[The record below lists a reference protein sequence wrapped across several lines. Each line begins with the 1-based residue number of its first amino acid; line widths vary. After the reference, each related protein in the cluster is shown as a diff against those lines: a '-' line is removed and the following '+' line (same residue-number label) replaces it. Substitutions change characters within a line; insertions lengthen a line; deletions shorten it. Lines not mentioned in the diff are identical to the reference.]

1 MELFEQFGIT
11 QSMLQMGILVIGA
24 IVFFG
29 IFWQYIVIGAG
40 ILFVVF
46 VFAYKP
52 SVAKVQSPAQ
62 PVEVVKPA
70 DTEVTVPNTPEVKE
84 VGPTDSQVQLWHK
97 QFMEDC
103 LNVTMNTKEQCEN
116 IWSERI
122 EDEKHPEKMAVNWKK
137 YKQFKTRYL

>member
-1 MELFEQFGIT
+1 M
-11 QSMLQMGILVIGA
+11 
-24 IVFFG
+24 
-29 IFWQYIVIGAG
+29 FWRYIVIGAG

-46 VFAYKP
+46 VFGYKP

-70 DTEVTVPNTPEVKE
+70 DTEVIVPNAPEVKE

-103 LNVTMNTKEQCEN
+103 LSVTNNTKSECEN

-137 YKQFKTRYL
+137 YKQFRARYL